1 MNDSEKYKPMT
12 AGELTAIIII
22 AIIIISTLCFFIY
35 KGFNAGLAIIPI
47 ILILIVIFII
57 YSVYLLIKIYLYN
70 AERRE
75 RLEKSSEDYKG
86 KIDYSLVTQFIND
99 IASRSDL
106 TEDISKL
113 NRLPSLDK
121 SSTLERVLS
130 DTVTRFAMDDFIDDE
145 EESIINDIILRT
157 RLPKTSLDQFKWWD
171 KYQKLLILKD
181 IMNGQFPRTNSFS
194 SVSNINLMKTE
205 RVVWVEGGVEYL
217 EQIKRVQYVGRSS
230 GLSIRIAK
238 GIYYRVGAFKGTPV
252 ERHEIRNMG
261 QGTLTITNK
270 NIYFY
275 SRMISIKIPFD
286 KIISFTPYSDGL
298 GIMKDGTTAKPQIFS
313 GLDGWFIFN
322 IVSNINALN

>member
-1 MNDSEKYKPMT
+1 MKDSEKYKPIT

-22 AIIIISTLCFFIY
+22 AVILISTLCFLIY

-47 ILILIVIFII
+47 ILISIVIYITYIVYTFIHLFN
-57 YSVYLLIKIYLYN
+57 VTRRKIV
-70 AERRE
+70 
-75 RLEKSSEDYKG
+75 EKSSEDYKG
-86 KIDYSLVTQFIND
+86 KIDYTLVAQFIND
-99 IASRSDL
+99 IESRSDIS
-106 TEDISKL
+106 EDITKL
-113 NRLPSLDK
+113 NGLPSSDK
-121 SSTLERVLS
+121 SLTLEKIIS
-130 DTVTRFAMDDFIDDE
+130 DTVTRFAIDDFIEDE
-145 EESIINDIILRT
+145 EESIINDLITRT
-157 RLPKTSLDQFKWWD
+157 GLTKTSLNQFNWWD
-171 KYQKLLILKD
+171 KYQKLLVLKD

-205 RVVWVEGGVEYL
+205 SIVWVEDGVEYL

-275 SRMISIKIPFD
+275 SRMISIKIPFS
-286 KIISFTPYSDGL
+286 KIISFTPFSDGL
-298 GIMKDGTTAKPQIFS
+298 GIMKDGATAKPQIFS